1 MISRGCCL
9 PKSIL
14 TFACYCCGVLAVA
27 MWKPWT
33 AASKCQLFTNKQ
45 TKKSVFNTANA
56 INESKYFWK
65 NPGVENKYSFSNNAL
80 RHNYGMFLVSLHV
93 SVYSNLYFFTTFQTT
108 CVAKYSCFKNIHA
121 KDIKRLYH
129 TVLEIWDSVI
139 SQWLNNSLICKQ
151 NCGLLRG
158 SSFSNAG
165 SLLVLVLYCS
175 KLNSLK
181 VQIW

>member
-45 TKKSVFNTANA
+45 IIKKKKSVFNTANA

-65 NPGVENKYSFSNNAL
+65 NPGVENKYSLSNNAL
-80 RHNYGMFLVSLHV
+80 RQNYRIFLVSLHV
-93 SVYSNLYFFTTFQTT
+93 SVCSPNLYVFTTFQT
-108 CVAKYSCFKNIHA
+108 AS
-121 KDIKRLYH
+121 YH

-139 SQWLNNSLICKQ
+139 SQWLINSLIRKQ
-151 NCGLLRG
+151 KLWAVTWLQFFKCRQSTSPGI
-158 SSFSNAG
+158 
-165 SLLVLVLYCS
+165 VL
-175 KLNSLK
+175 
-181 VQIW
+181 Q